1 MADRI
6 TIDVEGLRE
15 AIANARPDAAWK
27 ALSLSKKTRILLEE
41 RLLQIH
47 NGVMP
52 IPDEPKLPSFP
63 DLLKNQNLRKLA
75 EDAEIPVENLEA
87 IINGSRPSDD
97 DIIGLGQALTD
108 YDTAD
113 LLRIRQRDFSTAEN
127 GSSKHE

>member
-6 TIDVEGLRE
+6 TIDVEGLRD
-15 AIANARPDAAWK
+15 AISHARPDAAWK

-52 IPDEPKLPSFP
+52 IPEEPKLPSFVEI
-63 DLLKNQNLRKLA
+63 LKGQNLKKIS
-75 EDAEIPVENLEA
+75 EDAEIPIENLEA
-87 IINGSRPSDD
+87 IANGNRPTDD
-97 DIIGLGQALTD
+97 DIIGLGQVLNN

-113 LLRIRQRDFSTAEN
+113 LLRIRQRDFSPAEN
-127 GSSKHE
+127 GSSKNE